1 MSGLFNSSL
10 IKKTVQNA
18 QARGSYDSKKPQ
30 VEAGKQL
37 LTFSKIESRTSK
49 KDNEPMVVITFEKE
63 GYRPFNTAFKLAGRG
78 GDIGK
83 QKYIEFLHRGF
94 SYELQECNTLEEAVD
109 QAKQFLGDNLQVAVR
124 HRESLY
130 AYTDNNNDDKL
141 KVVSQPEYWYC
152 SLANDQKFQVNQS
165 KLIRELTD
173 EDKERL
179 VNFEAL
185 NGNVVNEKIN
195 EEPPVAEKDPEPEAA
210 PTVTEEDEDD
220 NLPF

>member
-1 MSGLFNSSL
+1 
-10 IKKTVQNA
+10 
-18 QARGSYDSKKPQ
+18 
-30 VEAGKQL
+30 
-37 LTFSKIESRTSK
+37 
-49 KDNEPMVVITFEKE
+49 MVVITFEKAD
-63 GYRPFNTAFKLAGRG
+63 YRPFNTAFKLAGRG

-83 QKYIEFLHRGF
+83 QKYMEFLHRGF

-109 QAKQFLGDNLQVAVR
+109 QAKQFLGENLQVAVR

-152 SLANDQKFQVNQS
+152 SLANDSKFQVNQS
-165 KLIRELTD
+165 KLVRELTD
-173 EDKERL
+173 DDKERL

-185 NGNVVNEKIN
+185 NGNVVEEKVN

-210 PTVTEEDEDD
+210 TPAPEEDEDD